1 MKEFLKKKTGLA
13 ANVDRIESRYGN
25 VMVRGWALDR
35 KTDEQTVLKVQ
46 DADGKEIPAYVER
59 LVRSDVNE
67 TFQKPEDY
75 ASGFHI
81 LLDRAVL
88 DTAAVWI
95 VVRAEKNMDSGIAGM
110 DVDGNLKRN
119 PGETVLQEVS
129 ERDIREGVPENRR
142 KNAQEE
148 LRLRIQ
154 VRASNW
160 LERRIRLH
168 KEKKEDLEPDYDL
181 WIRNQMVHEK
191 EARAQRKAAEH
202 FAKKPLFSVVI
213 PLYNTPK
220 PFLKEIVDSVLQ
232 QTYANVEL
240 CLADGSSD
248 PSVREFLK
256 KHYAQDKR
264 LRYRKLK
271 ENRGIS
277 ENTNEALR
285 MAKGDFIVFADH
297 DDVLE
302 RSAFYEMA
310 AAVNQEPEIDVIY
323 TDEDKVNRSGTAY
336 FGPHF
341 KPDYNRELLCCNNYI
356 CHLFAV
362 RRDLLK
368 KVGLLNREYDGA
380 QDYDFVL
387 RCCEKAK
394 RIHHIPKVLYHWR
407 THPMSTAGNPA
418 SKAYAFEAGRR
429 ALEAHYERVG
439 IRAQVENTE
448 MLGRY
453 RTRFA
458 IQGQPLVSILIPNK
472 DHIKDLTACL
482 SSIVEKTT
490 YPLYE
495 IVIIENNSEE
505 QSTEEFYQALEEGKV
520 SEYAELVKAGRLRVV
535 RYPGSFNYS
544 AIHNFAVPYTKGEYL
559 LLLNNDTE
567 VCSGGWIEEMIGLC
581 QQKDIGAVGAKLYY
595 PDGTIQHAG
604 VVIGL
609 CGVASHLFIGAA
621 GDADGYAGRLK
632 SVQDVSAV
640 TAACMMTK
648 RAVYEA
654 VGGLT
659 EELAVAYNDIDYC
672 MKVRKIGYL
681 VAFTPYA
688 ELTHFES
695 KSRGLEDS
703 KEKQER
709 LGREAGIFCRC
720 WKKELEQ
727 GDPYYSPSLS
737 LTKTDCS
744 LRKTW
749 ELAEKT
755 RGQETHES
763 KI

>member
-1 MKEFLKKKTGLA
+1 
-13 ANVDRIESRYGN
+13 
-25 VMVRGWALDR
+25 MVRGWALDR
-35 KTDEQTVLKVQ
+35 KSDAATILKVQ
-46 DADGKEIPAYVER
+46 DAGGKEIPVYVER

-67 TFQKPEDY
+67 LFGKPEDY
-75 ASGFHI
+75 AGGFHI
-81 LLDRAVL
+81 LIDRAVL
-88 DTAAVWI
+88 DAATVWI
-95 VVRAEKNMDSGIAGM
+95 VVRAEKN
-110 DVDGNLKRN
+110 VDGNLKRN
-119 PGETVLQEVS
+119 PGESISQEVS
-129 ERDIREGVPENRR
+129 EKDIKGEIAGNGR
-142 KNAQEE
+142 KNSREE
-148 LRLRIQ
+148 LKIRVQI
-154 VRASNW
+154 RASSW

-168 KEKKEDLEPDYDL
+168 KEKKEGLEPDYDL
-181 WIRNQMVHEK
+181 WIRSRMVHGK
-191 EARAQRKAAEH
+191 EAHAQQKAAEN
-202 FAKKPLFSVVI
+202 FADRPLFSVVI

-232 QTYANVEL
+232 QTYPDVEL

-256 KHYAQDKR
+256 KHYAADKR

-302 RSAFYEMA
+302 RSAFFEMA
-310 AAVNQEPEIDVIY
+310 KAVNQDPKIDVIY

-356 CHLFAV
+356 CHLFAL

-387 RCCEKAK
+387 RCCEQAE
-394 RIHHIPKVLYHWR
+394 RIHHIPRVLYHWR

-429 ALEAHYERVG
+429 ALEAHYKRVG
-439 IRAQVENTE
+439 IQAQVENTE

-458 IQGQPLVSILIPNK
+458 LLEQPLVSILIPNK
-472 DHIKDLTACL
+472 DHIADLMTCL
-482 SSIVEKTT
+482 TSIVEKTT
-490 YPLYE
+490 YASYE
-495 IVIIENNSEE
+495 IVIIENNSEQQE
-505 QSTEEFYQALEEGKV
+505 TEAFYRDLESGKIP
-520 SEYAELVKAGRLRVV
+520 EYADLVRSERLRIV

-544 AIHNFAVPYTKGEYL
+544 AIHNFALPYTKGEYL

-567 VCSGGWIEEMIGLC
+567 VRSGGWIEELLGLC
-581 QQKDIGAVGAKLYY
+581 QQKDIGVVGAKLYY

-609 CGVASHLFIGAA
+609 CGVASHLFIGAS

-648 RAVYEA
+648 RTVYEA

-672 MKVRKIGYL
+672 MKVRRAGYL

-688 ELTHFES
+688 ELTHYES

-703 KEKQER
+703 KEKKDR
-709 LGREAGIFCRC
+709 LSREAGIFCRR
-720 WKKELEQ
+720 WEKELEQ
-727 GDPYYSPSLS
+727 GDPYYSPDLS

-744 LRKTW
+744 LRKPG
-749 ELAEKT
+749 EHVVYPDS
-755 RGQETHES
+755 Q
-763 KI
+763 

>member
-1 MKEFLKKKTGLA
+1 MKDFLKRNTGLA
-13 ANVDRIESRYGN
+13 ASIDRIESRYGN

-35 KTDEQTVLKVQ
+35 KTDAQTVLTVE

-67 TFQKPEDY
+67 MFRKPEDC

-81 LLDRAVL
+81 LIDRAVL
-88 DTAAVWI
+88 DAATVWI
-95 VVRAEKNMDSGIAGM
+95 VVRAGK
-110 DVDGNLKRN
+110 K
-119 PGETVLQEVS
+119 
-129 ERDIREGVPENRR
+129 
-142 KNAQEE
+142 AQEKLK
-148 LRLRIQ
+148 LRVE
-154 VRASNW
+154 VRAANW
-160 LERRIRLH
+160 LERKIRLNR
-168 KEKKEDLEPDYDL
+168 EKKEDLEPDYDL
-181 WIRNQMVHEK
+181 WIRSFMVHGK
-191 EARAQRKAAEH
+191 KAREQQRAAGE

-232 QTYANVEL
+232 QTYPKVEL

-256 KHYAQDKR
+256 KHYAAEKR
-264 LRYRKLK
+264 LCYRKLK

-310 AAVNQEPEIDVIY
+310 AAVNQDPEIDVIY

-362 RRDLLK
+362 RRDLMK
-368 KVGLLNREYDGA
+368 KVGLLNRKYDGA

-387 RCCEKAK
+387 RCCERAN

-439 IRAQVENTE
+439 IQAKVENTE
-448 MLGRY
+448 MPGRY
-453 RTRFA
+453 RTHFA
-458 IQGQPLVSILIPNK
+458 IEGQPVVSILIPNK
-472 DHIKDLTACL
+472 DHIADLTACL

-490 YPLYE
+490 YPSYE

-505 QSTEEFYQALEEGKV
+505 QGTEEFYRALEEGRI
-520 SEYAELVKAGRLRVV
+520 SEYADLVKTGRLRIV

-544 AIHNFAVPYTKGEYL
+544 AIHNFALPYTKGEYL
-559 LLLNNDTE
+559 LLLNNDTK
-567 VCSGGWIEEMIGLC
+567 VRSGEWMEELLGLC

-648 RAVYEA
+648 RSVYEA
-654 VGGLT
+654 VGGMT

-672 MKVRKIGYL
+672 MKVRKAGYL

-703 KEKQER
+703 QEKKER
-709 LGREAGIFCRC
+709 LGREAGIFCGR

-744 LRKTW
+744 LRKSG
-749 ELAEKT
+749 EHVVYPDG
-755 RGQETHES
+755 R
-763 KI
+763 

>member
-1 MKEFLKKKTGLA
+1 MKNFLKRNTGLA

-35 KTDEQTVLKVQ
+35 KSDAATILKVQ
-46 DADGKEIPAYVER
+46 DAGGKEIPVYVER

-67 TFQKPEDY
+67 LFGKPEDY
-75 ASGFHI
+75 AGGFHI
-81 LLDRAVL
+81 LIDRAVL
-88 DTAAVWI
+88 DAATVWI
-95 VVRAEKNMDSGIAGM
+95 VVRAEKN
-110 DVDGNLKRN
+110 VDGNLKRN
-119 PGETVLQEVS
+119 PGESISQEVS
-129 ERDIREGVPENRR
+129 EKDIKGEIAGNGR
-142 KNAQEE
+142 KNSREE
-148 LRLRIQ
+148 LKIRVQI
-154 VRASNW
+154 RASSW

-168 KEKKEDLEPDYDL
+168 KEKKEGLEPDYDL
-181 WIRNQMVHEK
+181 WIRSRMVHGK
-191 EARAQRKAAEH
+191 EAHAQQKAAEN
-202 FAKKPLFSVVI
+202 FADRPLFSVVI

-232 QTYANVEL
+232 QTYPDVEL

-256 KHYAQDKR
+256 KHYAADKR

-302 RSAFYEMA
+302 RSAFFEMA
-310 AAVNQEPEIDVIY
+310 KAVNQDPKIDVIY

-356 CHLFAV
+356 CHLFAL

-387 RCCEKAK
+387 RCCEQAE
-394 RIHHIPKVLYHWR
+394 RIHHIPRVLYHWR

-429 ALEAHYERVG
+429 ALEAHYKRVG
-439 IRAQVENTE
+439 IQAQVENTE

-458 IQGQPLVSILIPNK
+458 LLEQPLVSILIPNK
-472 DHIKDLTACL
+472 DHIADLMTCL
-482 SSIVEKTT
+482 TSIVEKTT
-490 YPLYE
+490 YASYE
-495 IVIIENNSEE
+495 IVIIENNSEQQE
-505 QSTEEFYQALEEGKV
+505 TEAFYRDLESGKIP
-520 SEYAELVKAGRLRVV
+520 EYADLVRSERLRIV

-544 AIHNFAVPYTKGEYL
+544 AIHNFALPYIKGEYL

-567 VCSGGWIEEMIGLC
+567 VRSGGWIEELLGLC
-581 QQKDIGAVGAKLYY
+581 QQKDIGVVGAKLYY

-609 CGVASHLFIGAA
+609 CGVASHLFIGAS

-648 RAVYEA
+648 RTVYEA

-672 MKVRKIGYL
+672 MKVRRAGYL

-688 ELTHFES
+688 ELTHYES

-703 KEKQER
+703 KEKKDR
-709 LGREAGIFCRC
+709 LSREAGIFCRR
-720 WKKELEQ
+720 WEKELEQ
-727 GDPYYSPSLS
+727 GDPYYSPDLS

-744 LRKTW
+744 LRKPG
-749 ELAEKT
+749 EHVVYPDS
-755 RGQETHES
+755 Q
-763 KI
+763 

>member
-1 MKEFLKKKTGLA
+1 MKNFLKRSTGLA

-25 VMVRGWALDR
+25 VMVRGWVLDR
-35 KTDEQTVLKVQ
+35 KSDAATVLKVQ
-46 DADGKEIPAYVER
+46 DAGGKEIPVYVER

-67 TFQKPEDY
+67 LFGKPEDY
-75 ASGFHI
+75 AGGFHI
-81 LLDRAVL
+81 LIDRAVL
-88 DTAAVWI
+88 DAATVWI
-95 VVRAEKNMDSGIAGM
+95 VVRAEKN
-110 DVDGNLKRN
+110 VDGNLKRN
-119 PGETVLQEVS
+119 PGESISQEVS
-129 ERDIREGVPENRR
+129 EKDIKEEIAGNGR
-142 KNAQEE
+142 KNSREE
-148 LRLRIQ
+148 LKIRVQ
-154 VRASNW
+154 VRASSW

-181 WIRNQMVHEK
+181 WIRNRMVHGK
-191 EARAQRKAAEH
+191 EARAQQKAAKN
-202 FAKKPLFSVVI
+202 FADRPLFSVVI

-232 QTYANVEL
+232 QTYPDVEL

-256 KHYAQDKR
+256 KHYAADKR

-302 RSAFYEMA
+302 RSAFFEMA
-310 AAVNQEPEIDVIY
+310 KAVNQDPKIDVIY

-356 CHLFAV
+356 CHLFAL

-387 RCCEKAK
+387 RCCEQAE
-394 RIHHIPKVLYHWR
+394 RIHHIPRVLYHWR

-429 ALEAHYERVG
+429 ALEAHYKRVG
-439 IRAQVENTE
+439 IQAQVENTE

-458 IQGQPLVSILIPNK
+458 LLEQPLVSILIPNK
-472 DHIKDLTACL
+472 DHIADLMTCL
-482 SSIVEKTT
+482 TSIVEKTT
-490 YPLYE
+490 YASYE
-495 IVIIENNSEE
+495 IVIIENNSEQQE
-505 QSTEEFYQALEEGKV
+505 TEAFYRDLESGKIP
-520 SEYAELVKAGRLRVV
+520 EYADLVRSERLRIV

-544 AIHNFAVPYTKGEYL
+544 AIHNFALPYTKGEYL

-567 VCSGGWIEEMIGLC
+567 VRSGGWIEELLGLC

-609 CGVASHLFIGAA
+609 CGVASHLFIGAS

-648 RAVYEA
+648 RTVYEA

-672 MKVRKIGYL
+672 MKVRRAGYL

-688 ELTHFES
+688 ELTHYES

-703 KEKQER
+703 KEKKDR
-709 LGREAGIFCRC
+709 LSREAGIFCRR
-720 WKKELEQ
+720 WEKELEQ
-727 GDPYYSPSLS
+727 GDPYYSPNLS

-744 LRKTW
+744 LRKPG
-749 ELAEKT
+749 EHVVYPDS
-755 RGQETHES
+755 Q
-763 KI
+763 

>member
-1 MKEFLKKKTGLA
+1 MKNFLKRNTGLA

-35 KTDEQTVLKVQ
+35 KSDAATILKVQ
-46 DADGKEIPAYVER
+46 DAGGKEIPVYVER

-67 TFQKPEDY
+67 LFGKPEDY
-75 ASGFHI
+75 AGGFHI
-81 LLDRAVL
+81 LIDRAVL
-88 DTAAVWI
+88 DAATVWI
-95 VVRAEKNMDSGIAGM
+95 VVRAEKN
-110 DVDGNLKRN
+110 VDGNLKRN
-119 PGETVLQEVS
+119 PGESISQEVS
-129 ERDIREGVPENRR
+129 EKDIKGEIAGNGR
-142 KNAQEE
+142 KNSREE
-148 LRLRIQ
+148 LKIRVQI
-154 VRASNW
+154 RASSW

-168 KEKKEDLEPDYDL
+168 KEKKEGLEPDYDL
-181 WIRNQMVHEK
+181 WIRSRMVHGK
-191 EARAQRKAAEH
+191 EAHAQQKAAEN
-202 FAKKPLFSVVI
+202 FADRPLFSVVI

-232 QTYANVEL
+232 QTYPDVEL

-256 KHYAQDKR
+256 KHYAADKR

-302 RSAFYEMA
+302 RSAFFEMA
-310 AAVNQEPEIDVIY
+310 KAVNQDPKIDVIY

-356 CHLFAV
+356 CHLFAL

-387 RCCEKAK
+387 RCCEQAE
-394 RIHHIPKVLYHWR
+394 RIHHIPRVLYHWR

-429 ALEAHYERVG
+429 ALEAHYKRVG
-439 IRAQVENTE
+439 IQAQVENTE

-458 IQGQPLVSILIPNK
+458 LLEQPLVSILIPNK
-472 DHIKDLTACL
+472 DHIADLMTCL
-482 SSIVEKTT
+482 TSIVEKTT
-490 YPLYE
+490 YASYE
-495 IVIIENNSEE
+495 IVIIENNSEQQE
-505 QSTEEFYQALEEGKV
+505 TEAFYRDLESGKIP
-520 SEYAELVKAGRLRVV
+520 EYADLVRSERLRIV

-544 AIHNFAVPYTKGEYL
+544 AIHNFALPYTKGEYL

-567 VCSGGWIEEMIGLC
+567 VRSGGWIEELLGLC
-581 QQKDIGAVGAKLYY
+581 QQKDIGVVGAKLYY

-609 CGVASHLFIGAA
+609 CGVASHLFIGAS

-648 RAVYEA
+648 RTVYEA

-672 MKVRKIGYL
+672 MKVRRAGYL

-688 ELTHFES
+688 ELTHYES

-703 KEKQER
+703 KEKKDR
-709 LGREAGIFCRC
+709 LSREAGIFCRR
-720 WKKELEQ
+720 WEKELEQ
-727 GDPYYSPSLS
+727 GDPYYSPDLS

-744 LRKTW
+744 LRKPG
-749 ELAEKT
+749 EHVVYPDS
-755 RGQETHES
+755 Q
-763 KI
+763 

>member
-1 MKEFLKKKTGLA
+1 MKNFLKRNTGLA

-35 KTDEQTVLKVQ
+35 KSDAATILKVQ
-46 DADGKEIPAYVER
+46 DAGGKEIPVYVER

-67 TFQKPEDY
+67 LFGKPEDY
-75 ASGFHI
+75 AGGFHI
-81 LLDRAVL
+81 LIDRAVL
-88 DTAAVWI
+88 DAATVWI
-95 VVRAEKNMDSGIAGM
+95 VVRAEKN
-110 DVDGNLKRN
+110 VDGNLKRN
-119 PGETVLQEVS
+119 PGESISQEVS
-129 ERDIREGVPENRR
+129 EKDIKGEIAGNGR
-142 KNAQEE
+142 KNSREE
-148 LRLRIQ
+148 LKIRVQI
-154 VRASNW
+154 RASSW

-168 KEKKEDLEPDYDL
+168 KEKKEGLEPDYDL
-181 WIRNQMVHEK
+181 WIRSRMVHGK
-191 EARAQRKAAEH
+191 EAHAQQKAAEN
-202 FAKKPLFSVVI
+202 FADRPLFSVVI

-232 QTYANVEL
+232 QTYPDVEL

-256 KHYAQDKR
+256 KHYAADKR

-302 RSAFYEMA
+302 RSAFFEMA
-310 AAVNQEPEIDVIY
+310 KAVNQDPKIDVIY

-356 CHLFAV
+356 CHLFAL

-387 RCCEKAK
+387 RCCEQAE
-394 RIHHIPKVLYHWR
+394 RIHHIPRVLYHWR

-429 ALEAHYERVG
+429 ALEAHYKRVG
-439 IRAQVENTE
+439 IQAQVENTE

-458 IQGQPLVSILIPNK
+458 LLEQPLVSILIPNK
-472 DHIKDLTACL
+472 DHIADLMTCL
-482 SSIVEKTT
+482 TSIVEKTT
-490 YPLYE
+490 YASYE
-495 IVIIENNSEE
+495 IVIIENNSEQQE
-505 QSTEEFYQALEEGKV
+505 TEAFYRDLESGKIP
-520 SEYAELVKAGRLRVV
+520 EYADLVRSERLRIV

-544 AIHNFAVPYTKGEYL
+544 AIHNFALPYTKGEYL

-567 VCSGGWIEEMIGLC
+567 VRSGGWIEELLGLC

-609 CGVASHLFIGAA
+609 CGVASHLFIGAS

-648 RAVYEA
+648 RTVYEA

-672 MKVRKIGYL
+672 MKVRRAGYL

-688 ELTHFES
+688 ELTHYES

-703 KEKQER
+703 KEKKDR
-709 LGREAGIFCRC
+709 LNREAGIFCRR
-720 WKKELEQ
+720 WEKELEQ
-727 GDPYYSPSLS
+727 GDPYYSPDLS

-744 LRKTW
+744 LRKPG
-749 ELAEKT
+749 EHVVYPDS
-755 RGQETHES
+755 Q
-763 KI
+763 

>member
-1 MKEFLKKKTGLA
+1 MKDFLKRSTGLA

-25 VMVRGWALDR
+25 VIVRGLALDR
-35 KTDEQTVLKVQ
+35 KSDAATVLKVQ
-46 DADGKEIPAYVER
+46 DAGGKEIPVYVER

-67 TFQKPEDY
+67 LFGKPEDY
-75 ASGFHI
+75 AGGFHI
-81 LLDRAVL
+81 LIDRAVL
-88 DTAAVWI
+88 DAATVWI
-95 VVRAEKNMDSGIAGM
+95 VVRAEKN
-110 DVDGNLKRN
+110 VDGNLKRN
-119 PGETVLQEVS
+119 PGESISQEVS
-129 ERDIREGVPENRR
+129 EKDIKEEIAGNGR
-142 KNAQEE
+142 KNSREE
-148 LRLRIQ
+148 LKIRVQI
-154 VRASNW
+154 RASSW

-168 KEKKEDLEPDYDL
+168 KEKKEGLEPDYDL
-181 WIRNQMVHEK
+181 WIRNRMVHGK
-191 EARAQRKAAEH
+191 EARAQQKAAEN
-202 FAKKPLFSVVI
+202 FADRPLFSVVI

-232 QTYANVEL
+232 QTYPDVEL

-256 KHYAQDKR
+256 KHYAADKR

-302 RSAFYEMA
+302 RSAFFEMA
-310 AAVNQEPEIDVIY
+310 KAVNQDPKIDVIY

-356 CHLFAV
+356 CHLFAL

-387 RCCEKAK
+387 RCCEQAE
-394 RIHHIPKVLYHWR
+394 RIHHIPRVLYHWR

-429 ALEAHYERVG
+429 ALEAHYKRVG
-439 IRAQVENTE
+439 IQAQVENTE

-458 IQGQPLVSILIPNK
+458 LLEQPLVSILIPNK
-472 DHIKDLTACL
+472 DHIADLMTCL
-482 SSIVEKTT
+482 TSIVEKTT
-490 YPLYE
+490 YASYE
-495 IVIIENNSEE
+495 IVIIENNSEQQE
-505 QSTEEFYQALEEGKV
+505 TEAFYRDLESGKIP
-520 SEYAELVKAGRLRVV
+520 EYADLVRSERLRIV

-544 AIHNFAVPYTKGEYL
+544 AIHNFALPYTKGEYL

-567 VCSGGWIEEMIGLC
+567 VRSGGWIEELLGLC

-609 CGVASHLFIGAA
+609 CGVASHLFIGAS

-648 RAVYEA
+648 RTVYEA

-672 MKVRKIGYL
+672 MKVRRAGYL

-688 ELTHFES
+688 ELTHYES

-703 KEKQER
+703 KEKKDR
-709 LGREAGIFCRC
+709 LSREAGIFCRR
-720 WKKELEQ
+720 WEKELEQ
-727 GDPYYSPSLS
+727 GDPYYSPDLS

-744 LRKTW
+744 LRKQG
-749 ELAEKT
+749 EHVVYPDS
-755 RGQETHES
+755 Q
-763 KI
+763 

>member
-1 MKEFLKKKTGLA
+1 MMDFLKRNTGLV

-35 KTDEQTVLKVQ
+35 KSDAGTVLKVQ
-46 DADGKEIPAYVER
+46 DAAGKEIPVYVER

-67 TFQKPEDY
+67 LFGKPEDY

-81 LLDRAVL
+81 LIDRAVL
-88 DTAAVWI
+88 DTATVRI
-95 VVRAEKNMDSGIAGM
+95 VVRA
-110 DVDGNLKRN
+110 
-119 PGETVLQEVS
+119 GENV
-129 ERDIREGVPENRR
+129 
-142 KNAQEE
+142 QEE
-148 LRLRIQ
+148 LKIRVQ

-160 LERRIRLH
+160 LERKMRLH
-168 KEKKEDLEPDYDL
+168 KEKKEGLEPDYDL
-181 WIRNQMVHEK
+181 WIRNRMVHGK
-191 EARAQRKAAEH
+191 EARAQQKAAEN
-202 FAKKPLFSVVI
+202 FADRPLFSVVI

-232 QTYANVEL
+232 QTYPNVEL

-256 KHYAQDKR
+256 KHYAADKR

-302 RSAFYEMA
+302 RSAFFEMA
-310 AAVNQEPEIDVIY
+310 KAVNQDPKIDVIY

-356 CHLFAV
+356 CHLFAL

-387 RCCEKAK
+387 RCCEQAE

-418 SKAYAFEAGRR
+418 SKSYAFEAGRR
-429 ALEAHYERVG
+429 ALEAHYKRVG

-453 RTRFA
+453 RTRFS
-458 IQGQPLVSILIPNK
+458 IEGQPFVSILIPNK
-472 DHIKDLTACL
+472 DHIADLTTCL
-482 SSIVEKTT
+482 TSIVERTT
-490 YPLYE
+490 YASYE
-495 IVIIENNSEE
+495 IVIIENNSEQQE
-505 QSTEEFYQALEEGKV
+505 TEAFYQDLESGKIQ
-520 SEYAELVKAGRLRVV
+520 EYADLVRSERLRIVH
-535 RYPGSFNYS
+535 YPGNFNYS
-544 AIHNFAVPYTKGEYL
+544 AIHNFALPYTKGEYL

-567 VCSGGWIEEMIGLC
+567 VRSGNWIEELLGLC

-632 SVQDVSAV
+632 SVQDISAV

-672 MKVRKIGYL
+672 MKVRRAGYL

-688 ELTHFES
+688 ELTHYES

-703 KEKQER
+703 KEKKDR
-709 LGREAGIFCRC
+709 LSREAEIFRGR
-720 WKKELEQ
+720 WKEELEQ

-744 LRKTW
+744 LRKPG
-749 ELAEKT
+749 E
-755 RGQETHES
+755 HERTGNT
-763 KI
+763 

>member
-1 MKEFLKKKTGLA
+1 MKNFLKRNTGLA

-35 KTDEQTVLKVQ
+35 KSDAATILKVQ
-46 DADGKEIPAYVER
+46 DAGGKEIPVYVER

-67 TFQKPEDY
+67 LFGKPEDY
-75 ASGFHI
+75 AGGFHI
-81 LLDRAVL
+81 LIDRAVL
-88 DTAAVWI
+88 DAATVWI
-95 VVRAEKNMDSGIAGM
+95 VVRAEKN
-110 DVDGNLKRN
+110 VDGNLKRN
-119 PGETVLQEVS
+119 PGESISQEVS
-129 ERDIREGVPENRR
+129 EKDIKGEIAGNGR
-142 KNAQEE
+142 KNSREE
-148 LRLRIQ
+148 LKIRVQI
-154 VRASNW
+154 RASSW

-168 KEKKEDLEPDYDL
+168 KEKKEGLEPDYDL
-181 WIRNQMVHEK
+181 WIRSRMVHGK
-191 EARAQRKAAEH
+191 EAHAQQKAAEN
-202 FAKKPLFSVVI
+202 FADRPLFSVVI

-232 QTYANVEL
+232 QTYPDVEL

-256 KHYAQDKR
+256 KHYAADKR

-302 RSAFYEMA
+302 RSAFFEMA
-310 AAVNQEPEIDVIY
+310 KAVNQDPKIDVIY

-356 CHLFAV
+356 CHLFAL

-387 RCCEKAK
+387 RCCEQAE
-394 RIHHIPKVLYHWR
+394 RIHHIPRVLYHWR

-429 ALEAHYERVG
+429 ALEAHYKRVG
-439 IRAQVENTE
+439 IQAQVENTE

-458 IQGQPLVSILIPNK
+458 LLEQPLVSILIPNK
-472 DHIKDLTACL
+472 DHIADLMTCL
-482 SSIVEKTT
+482 TSIVEKTT
-490 YPLYE
+490 YASYE
-495 IVIIENNSEE
+495 IVIIENNSEQQE
-505 QSTEEFYQALEEGKV
+505 TEAFYRDLESGKIP
-520 SEYAELVKAGRLRVV
+520 EYADLVRSGRLRIV

-544 AIHNFAVPYTKGEYL
+544 AIHNFALPYTKGEYL

-567 VCSGGWIEEMIGLC
+567 VRSGGWIEELLGLC
-581 QQKDIGAVGAKLYY
+581 QQKDIGVVGAKLYY

-609 CGVASHLFIGAA
+609 CGVASHLFIGAS

-648 RAVYEA
+648 RTVYEA

-672 MKVRKIGYL
+672 MKVRRAGYL

-688 ELTHFES
+688 ELTHYES

-703 KEKQER
+703 KEKKDR
-709 LGREAGIFCRC
+709 LSREAGIFCRR
-720 WKKELEQ
+720 WEKELEQ
-727 GDPYYSPSLS
+727 GDPYYSPDLS

-744 LRKTW
+744 LRKPG
-749 ELAEKT
+749 EHVVYPDS
-755 RGQETHES
+755 Q
-763 KI
+763 

>member
-1 MKEFLKKKTGLA
+1 MKNFLKRNTGLA

-35 KTDEQTVLKVQ
+35 KSDAATILKVQ
-46 DADGKEIPAYVER
+46 DAGGKEIPVYVER

-67 TFQKPEDY
+67 LFGKPEDY
-75 ASGFHI
+75 AGGFHI
-81 LLDRAVL
+81 LIDRAVL
-88 DTAAVWI
+88 DAATVWI
-95 VVRAEKNMDSGIAGM
+95 VVRAEKN
-110 DVDGNLKRN
+110 VDGNLKRN
-119 PGETVLQEVS
+119 PGESISQEVS
-129 ERDIREGVPENRR
+129 EKDIKGEIAGNGR
-142 KNAQEE
+142 KNSREE
-148 LRLRIQ
+148 LKIRVQI
-154 VRASNW
+154 RASSW

-168 KEKKEDLEPDYDL
+168 KEKKEGLEPDYDL
-181 WIRNQMVHEK
+181 WIRSRMVHGK
-191 EARAQRKAAEH
+191 EAHAQQKAAEN
-202 FAKKPLFSVVI
+202 FADRPLFSVVI

-232 QTYANVEL
+232 QTYPDVEL

-256 KHYAQDKR
+256 KHYAADKR

-302 RSAFYEMA
+302 RSAFFEMA
-310 AAVNQEPEIDVIY
+310 KAVNQDPKIDVIY

-356 CHLFAV
+356 CHLFAL

-387 RCCEKAK
+387 RCCEQAE
-394 RIHHIPKVLYHWR
+394 RIHHIPRVLYHWR

-429 ALEAHYERVG
+429 ALEAHYKRVG
-439 IRAQVENTE
+439 IQAQVENTE

-458 IQGQPLVSILIPNK
+458 LLEQPLVSILIPNK
-472 DHIKDLTACL
+472 DHIADLMTCL
-482 SSIVEKTT
+482 TSIVEKTT
-490 YPLYE
+490 YASYE
-495 IVIIENNSEE
+495 IVIIENNSEQQE
-505 QSTEEFYQALEEGKV
+505 TEAFYRDLESGKIP
-520 SEYAELVKAGRLRVV
+520 EYADLVRSERLRIV

-544 AIHNFAVPYTKGEYL
+544 AIHNFALPYTKGEYL

-567 VCSGGWIEEMIGLC
+567 VRSGGWIEELLGLC

-609 CGVASHLFIGAA
+609 CGVASHLFIGAS

-648 RAVYEA
+648 RTVYEA

-672 MKVRKIGYL
+672 MKVRRAGYL

-688 ELTHFES
+688 ELTHYES

-703 KEKQER
+703 KEKKDR
-709 LGREAGIFCRC
+709 LSREAGIFCRR
-720 WKKELEQ
+720 WEKELEQ
-727 GDPYYSPSLS
+727 GDPYYSPDLS

-744 LRKTW
+744 LRKPG
-749 ELAEKT
+749 EHVVYPDS
-755 RGQETHES
+755 Q
-763 KI
+763 

>member
-1 MKEFLKKKTGLA
+1 MKDFLKRNTGLA

-35 KTDEQTVLKVQ
+35 KSDAETVLKVQ
-46 DADGKEIPAYVER
+46 DAGGKEIPVYVER

-67 TFQKPEDY
+67 LFGKPEDY

-81 LLDRAVL
+81 LIDRAVL
-88 DTAAVWI
+88 DAATVWI
-95 VVRAEKNMDSGIAGM
+95 VVRAEKN
-110 DVDGNLKRN
+110 VDGNLKRN
-119 PGETVLQEVS
+119 PGESISQEVS
-129 ERDIREGVPENRR
+129 EKDIKGEIAGNGR
-142 KNAQEE
+142 KNSREE
-148 LRLRIQ
+148 LKIRVQI
-154 VRASNW
+154 RASSW

-168 KEKKEDLEPDYDL
+168 KEKKEGLEPDYDL
-181 WIRNQMVHEK
+181 WIRSRMVHGK
-191 EARAQRKAAEH
+191 EAHAQQKAAEN
-202 FAKKPLFSVVI
+202 FADRPLFSVVI

-232 QTYANVEL
+232 QTYPDVEL

-248 PSVREFLK
+248 LSVREFLK
-256 KHYAQDKR
+256 KHYAADKR

-302 RSAFYEMA
+302 RSAFFEMA
-310 AAVNQEPEIDVIY
+310 KAVNQDPKIDVIY

-356 CHLFAV
+356 CHLFAL

-387 RCCEKAK
+387 RCCEQAE
-394 RIHHIPKVLYHWR
+394 RIHHIPRVLYHWR

-429 ALEAHYERVG
+429 ALEAHYKRVG
-439 IRAQVENTE
+439 IQAQVENTE

-458 IQGQPLVSILIPNK
+458 LLEQPLVSILIPNK
-472 DHIKDLTACL
+472 DHIADLMTCL
-482 SSIVEKTT
+482 TSIVEKTT
-490 YPLYE
+490 YASYE
-495 IVIIENNSEE
+495 IVIIENNSEQQE
-505 QSTEEFYQALEEGKV
+505 TEVFYRDLESGKIP
-520 SEYAELVKAGRLRVV
+520 EYADLVRSERLRIV

-544 AIHNFAVPYTKGEYL
+544 AIHNFALPYTKGEYL

-567 VCSGGWIEEMIGLC
+567 VRSGGWIEELLGLC

-609 CGVASHLFIGAA
+609 CGVASHLFIGAS

-648 RAVYEA
+648 RTVYEA

-672 MKVRKIGYL
+672 MKVRRAGYL

-688 ELTHFES
+688 ELTHYES

-703 KEKQER
+703 KEKKDR
-709 LGREAGIFCRC
+709 LSREAGIFCRR
-720 WKKELEQ
+720 WEKELEQ
-727 GDPYYSPSLS
+727 GDPYYSPDLS

-744 LRKTW
+744 LRKPG
-749 ELAEKT
+749 EHVVYPDS
-755 RGQETHES
+755 Q
-763 KI
+763 

>member
-1 MKEFLKKKTGLA
+1 MKNFLKRNTGLA

-35 KTDEQTVLKVQ
+35 KSDAATVLKVQ
-46 DADGKEIPAYVER
+46 DAGGKEIPVYVER

-67 TFQKPEDY
+67 LFGKPEDY
-75 ASGFHI
+75 AGGFHI
-81 LLDRAVL
+81 LIDRAVL
-88 DTAAVWI
+88 DAATVWI
-95 VVRAEKNMDSGIAGM
+95 VVRTEKN
-110 DVDGNLKRN
+110 VDGNLKRN
-119 PGETVLQEVS
+119 PGESISQEVS
-129 ERDIREGVPENRR
+129 EKDIKEELPGKGR
-142 KNAQEE
+142 KNSREE
-148 LRLRIQ
+148 LKIRVQI
-154 VRASNW
+154 RASSW

-168 KEKKEDLEPDYDL
+168 KENKEGLEPDYDL
-181 WIRNQMVHEK
+181 WIRNRMVHGK
-191 EARAQRKAAEH
+191 EARAQQKAAEN
-202 FAKKPLFSVVI
+202 FADRPLFSVVI

-232 QTYANVEL
+232 QTYPDVEL

-256 KHYAQDKR
+256 KHYAADKR

-302 RSAFYEMA
+302 RSAFFEMA
-310 AAVNQEPEIDVIY
+310 KAVNQDPKIDVIY

-356 CHLFAV
+356 CHLFAL

-387 RCCEKAK
+387 RCCEQAE
-394 RIHHIPKVLYHWR
+394 RIHHIPRVLYHWR

-429 ALEAHYERVG
+429 ALEAHYKRVG
-439 IRAQVENTE
+439 IQAQVENTE

-458 IQGQPLVSILIPNK
+458 LLEQPLVSILIPNK
-472 DHIKDLTACL
+472 DHIADLMTCL
-482 SSIVEKTT
+482 TSIVEKTT
-490 YPLYE
+490 YASYE
-495 IVIIENNSEE
+495 IVIIENNSEQQE
-505 QSTEEFYQALEEGKV
+505 TEAFYRDLESGKIP
-520 SEYAELVKAGRLRVV
+520 EYADLVRSERLRIV
-535 RYPGSFNYS
+535 RYPESFNYS
-544 AIHNFAVPYTKGEYL
+544 AIHNFALPYTKGEYL

-567 VCSGGWIEEMIGLC
+567 VRSGGWIEELLGLC

-609 CGVASHLFIGAA
+609 CGVASHLFIGAS

-648 RAVYEA
+648 RTVYEA

-672 MKVRKIGYL
+672 MKVRRAGYL

-688 ELTHFES
+688 ELTHYES

-703 KEKQER
+703 KEKKDR
-709 LGREAGIFCRC
+709 LSREAGIFCRR
-720 WKKELEQ
+720 WEKELEQ
-727 GDPYYSPSLS
+727 GDPYYSPNLS

-744 LRKTW
+744 LRKPG
-749 ELAEKT
+749 EHVVYPDS
-755 RGQETHES
+755 Q
-763 KI
+763 

>member
-1 MKEFLKKKTGLA
+1 MKNFLKRNTGLA

-35 KTDEQTVLKVQ
+35 KSDAATILKVQ
-46 DADGKEIPAYVER
+46 DAGGKEIPVYVER

-67 TFQKPEDY
+67 LFGKPEDY
-75 ASGFHI
+75 AGGFHI
-81 LLDRAVL
+81 LIDRAVL
-88 DTAAVWI
+88 DAATVWI
-95 VVRAEKNMDSGIAGM
+95 VVRAEKN
-110 DVDGNLKRN
+110 VDGNLKRN
-119 PGETVLQEVS
+119 PGESISQEVS
-129 ERDIREGVPENRR
+129 EKDIKGEIAGNGR
-142 KNAQEE
+142 KNSREE
-148 LRLRIQ
+148 LKIRVQI
-154 VRASNW
+154 RASSW

-168 KEKKEDLEPDYDL
+168 KEKKEGLEPDYDL
-181 WIRNQMVHEK
+181 WIRSRMVHGK
-191 EARAQRKAAEH
+191 EAHAQQKAAEN
-202 FAKKPLFSVVI
+202 FADRPLFSVVI

-232 QTYANVEL
+232 QTYPDVEL

-256 KHYAQDKR
+256 KHYAADKR

-302 RSAFYEMA
+302 RSAFFEMA
-310 AAVNQEPEIDVIY
+310 KAVNQDPKIDVIY

-356 CHLFAV
+356 CHLFAL

-387 RCCEKAK
+387 RCCEQAE
-394 RIHHIPKVLYHWR
+394 RIHLIPRVLYHWR

-429 ALEAHYERVG
+429 ALEAHYKRVG
-439 IRAQVENTE
+439 IQAQVENTE

-458 IQGQPLVSILIPNK
+458 LLEQPLVSILIPNK
-472 DHIKDLTACL
+472 DHIADLMTCL
-482 SSIVEKTT
+482 TSIVEKTT
-490 YPLYE
+490 YASYE
-495 IVIIENNSEE
+495 IVIIENNSEQQE
-505 QSTEEFYQALEEGKV
+505 TEAFYRDLESGKIP
-520 SEYAELVKAGRLRVV
+520 EYADLVRSERLRIV

-544 AIHNFAVPYTKGEYL
+544 AIHNFALPYTKGEYL

-567 VCSGGWIEEMIGLC
+567 VRSGGWIEELLGLC
-581 QQKDIGAVGAKLYY
+581 QQKDIGVVGAKLYY

-609 CGVASHLFIGAA
+609 CGVASHLFIGAS

-648 RAVYEA
+648 RTVYEA

-672 MKVRKIGYL
+672 MKVRRAGYL

-688 ELTHFES
+688 ELTHYES

-703 KEKQER
+703 KEKKDR
-709 LGREAGIFCRC
+709 LSREAGIFCRR
-720 WKKELEQ
+720 WEKELEQ
-727 GDPYYSPSLS
+727 GDPYYSPDLS

-744 LRKTW
+744 LRKQG
-749 ELAEKT
+749 EHVVYPDS
-755 RGQETHES
+755 Q
-763 KI
+763 

>member
-1 MKEFLKKKTGLA
+1 MKNFLKRNTGLA

-35 KTDEQTVLKVQ
+35 KSDAATILKVQ
-46 DADGKEIPAYVER
+46 DAGGKEIPVYVER

-67 TFQKPEDY
+67 LFGKPEDY
-75 ASGFHI
+75 AGGFHI
-81 LLDRAVL
+81 LIDRAVL
-88 DTAAVWI
+88 DAATVWI
-95 VVRAEKNMDSGIAGM
+95 VVRAEKN
-110 DVDGNLKRN
+110 VDGNLKRN
-119 PGETVLQEVS
+119 PGESISQEVS
-129 ERDIREGVPENRR
+129 EKDIKGEIAGNGR
-142 KNAQEE
+142 KNSREE
-148 LRLRIQ
+148 LKIRVQI
-154 VRASNW
+154 RASSW

-168 KEKKEDLEPDYDL
+168 KEKKEGLEPDYDL
-181 WIRNQMVHEK
+181 WIRSRMVHGK
-191 EARAQRKAAEH
+191 EAHAQQKAAEN
-202 FAKKPLFSVVI
+202 FADRPLFSVVI

-232 QTYANVEL
+232 QTYPDVEL

-256 KHYAQDKR
+256 KHYAADKR

-302 RSAFYEMA
+302 RSAFFEMA
-310 AAVNQEPEIDVIY
+310 KAVNQDPKIDVIY

-356 CHLFAV
+356 CHLFAL

-387 RCCEKAK
+387 RCCEQAE
-394 RIHHIPKVLYHWR
+394 RNHHIPRVLYHWR

-429 ALEAHYERVG
+429 ALEAHYKRVG
-439 IRAQVENTE
+439 IQAQVENTE

-458 IQGQPLVSILIPNK
+458 LLEQPLVSILIPNK
-472 DHIKDLTACL
+472 DHIADLMTCL
-482 SSIVEKTT
+482 TSIVEKTT
-490 YPLYE
+490 YASYE
-495 IVIIENNSEE
+495 IVIIENNSEQQE
-505 QSTEEFYQALEEGKV
+505 TEAFYRDLESGKIP
-520 SEYAELVKAGRLRVV
+520 EYADLVRSERLRIV

-544 AIHNFAVPYTKGEYL
+544 AIHNFALPYTKGEYL

-567 VCSGGWIEEMIGLC
+567 VRSGGWIEELLGLC
-581 QQKDIGAVGAKLYY
+581 QQKDIGVVGAKLYY

-609 CGVASHLFIGAA
+609 CGVASHLFIGAS

-648 RAVYEA
+648 RTVYEA

-672 MKVRKIGYL
+672 MKVRRAGYL

-688 ELTHFES
+688 ELTHYES

-703 KEKQER
+703 KEKKDR
-709 LGREAGIFCRC
+709 LSREAGIFCRR
-720 WKKELEQ
+720 WEKELEQ
-727 GDPYYSPSLS
+727 GDPYYSPDLS

-744 LRKTW
+744 LRKPG
-749 ELAEKT
+749 EHVVYPDS
-755 RGQETHES
+755 Q
-763 KI
+763 

>member
-1 MKEFLKKKTGLA
+1 MKNFLKRNTGLA

-35 KTDEQTVLKVQ
+35 KSDAATILKVQ
-46 DADGKEIPAYVER
+46 DAGGKEIPVYVER

-67 TFQKPEDY
+67 LFGKPEDY
-75 ASGFHI
+75 AGGFHI
-81 LLDRAVL
+81 LIDRAVL
-88 DTAAVWI
+88 DAATVWI
-95 VVRAEKNMDSGIAGM
+95 VVRAEKN
-110 DVDGNLKRN
+110 VDGNLKRN
-119 PGETVLQEVS
+119 PGESISQEVS
-129 ERDIREGVPENRR
+129 EKDIKGEIAGNGR
-142 KNAQEE
+142 KNSREE
-148 LRLRIQ
+148 LKIRVQI
-154 VRASNW
+154 RASSW

-168 KEKKEDLEPDYDL
+168 KEKKEGLEPDYDL
-181 WIRNQMVHEK
+181 WIRSRMVHGK
-191 EARAQRKAAEH
+191 EAHAQQKAAEN
-202 FAKKPLFSVVI
+202 FADRPLFSVVI

-232 QTYANVEL
+232 QTYPDVEL

-256 KHYAQDKR
+256 KHYAADKR

-302 RSAFYEMA
+302 RSAFFEMA
-310 AAVNQEPEIDVIY
+310 KAVNQDPKIDVIY

-356 CHLFAV
+356 CHLFAL

-387 RCCEKAK
+387 RCCEQAE
-394 RIHHIPKVLYHWR
+394 RIHHIPRVLYHWR

-418 SKAYAFEAGRR
+418 SKAYAFEAGHR
-429 ALEAHYERVG
+429 ALEAHYKRVG
-439 IRAQVENTE
+439 IQAQVENTE

-458 IQGQPLVSILIPNK
+458 LLEQPLVSILIPNK
-472 DHIKDLTACL
+472 DHIADLMTCL
-482 SSIVEKTT
+482 TSIVEKTT
-490 YPLYE
+490 YASYE
-495 IVIIENNSEE
+495 IVIIENNSEQQE
-505 QSTEEFYQALEEGKV
+505 TEAFYRDLESGKIP
-520 SEYAELVKAGRLRVV
+520 EYADLVRSERLRIV

-544 AIHNFAVPYTKGEYL
+544 AIHNFALPYTKGEYL

-567 VCSGGWIEEMIGLC
+567 VRSGGWIEELLGLC
-581 QQKDIGAVGAKLYY
+581 QQKDIGVVGAKLYY

-609 CGVASHLFIGAA
+609 CGVASHLFIGAS

-648 RAVYEA
+648 RTVYEA

-672 MKVRKIGYL
+672 MKVRRAGYL

-688 ELTHFES
+688 ELTHYES

-703 KEKQER
+703 KEKKDR
-709 LGREAGIFCRC
+709 LSREAGIFCRR
-720 WKKELEQ
+720 WEKELEQ
-727 GDPYYSPSLS
+727 GDPYYSPDLS

-744 LRKTW
+744 LRKPG
-749 ELAEKT
+749 EHVVYPDS
-755 RGQETHES
+755 Q
-763 KI
+763 

>member
-1 MKEFLKKKTGLA
+1 MKNFLKRNTGLA

-35 KTDEQTVLKVQ
+35 KSDAATVLKVQ
-46 DADGKEIPAYVER
+46 DAGGKEIPVYVER

-67 TFQKPEDY
+67 LFGKPEDY
-75 ASGFHI
+75 AGGFHI
-81 LLDRAVL
+81 LIDRAVL
-88 DTAAVWI
+88 DAATVWI
-95 VVRAEKNMDSGIAGM
+95 VVRAEKN
-110 DVDGNLKRN
+110 VDGNLKRN
-119 PGETVLQEVS
+119 PGESISQEVS
-129 ERDIREGVPENRR
+129 EKDIKEEIAGNGR
-142 KNAQEE
+142 KNSREE
-148 LRLRIQ
+148 LKIRVQ
-154 VRASNW
+154 VRASSW

-168 KEKKEDLEPDYDL
+168 KEKKEGLEPDYDL
-181 WIRNQMVHEK
+181 WIRNRMVHGK
-191 EARAQRKAAEH
+191 EARAQQKAAEN
-202 FAKKPLFSVVI
+202 FADRPLFSVVI

-232 QTYANVEL
+232 QTYPDVEL

-256 KHYAQDKR
+256 KHYAADKR

-302 RSAFYEMA
+302 RSAFFEMA
-310 AAVNQEPEIDVIY
+310 KAVNQDPKIDVIY

-356 CHLFAV
+356 CHLFAL

-387 RCCEKAK
+387 RCCEQAE
-394 RIHHIPKVLYHWR
+394 RIHHIPRVLYHWR

-429 ALEAHYERVG
+429 ALEAHYKRVG
-439 IRAQVENTE
+439 IQAQVENTE

-458 IQGQPLVSILIPNK
+458 LLEQPLVSILIPNK
-472 DHIKDLTACL
+472 DHIADLMTCL
-482 SSIVEKTT
+482 TSIVEKTT
-490 YPLYE
+490 YASYE
-495 IVIIENNSEE
+495 IVIIENNSEQQE
-505 QSTEEFYQALEEGKV
+505 TEAFYRDLESGKIP
-520 SEYAELVKAGRLRVV
+520 EYADLVRSERLRIV

-544 AIHNFAVPYTKGEYL
+544 AIHNFALPYTKGEYL

-567 VCSGGWIEEMIGLC
+567 VRSGGWIEEMLGLC

-609 CGVASHLFIGAA
+609 CGVASHLFIGAS

-648 RAVYEA
+648 RTVYEA

-672 MKVRKIGYL
+672 MKVRKAGYL

-688 ELTHFES
+688 ELTHYES

-703 KEKQER
+703 KEKKDR
-709 LGREAGIFCRC
+709 LSREAGIFCRR
-720 WKKELEQ
+720 WEKELEQ
-727 GDPYYSPSLS
+727 GDPYYSPDLS

-744 LRKTW
+744 LRKSG
-749 ELAEKT
+749 EHVVYPDS
-755 RGQETHES
+755 Q
-763 KI
+763 

>member
-1 MKEFLKKKTGLA
+1 MKDFLKRNTGLA

-35 KTDEQTVLKVQ
+35 KSDAETVLKVQ
-46 DADGKEIPAYVER
+46 DAGGKEIPVYVER

-67 TFQKPEDY
+67 LFGKPEDY

-81 LLDRAVL
+81 LIDRAVL
-88 DTAAVWI
+88 DAATVWI
-95 VVRAEKNMDSGIAGM
+95 VVRTEKN
-110 DVDGNLKRN
+110 VDGNLKRN
-119 PGETVLQEVS
+119 PGESISQEVS
-129 ERDIREGVPENRR
+129 EKDIREELPGNGR
-142 KNAQEE
+142 KNSREE
-148 LRLRIQ
+148 LKIRVQ
-154 VRASNW
+154 VRASSW
-160 LERRIRLH
+160 LERRMRLH

-181 WIRNQMVHEK
+181 WIRNRMVHGK
-191 EARAQRKAAEH
+191 EARAQQKAAEN
-202 FAKKPLFSVVI
+202 FADRPLFSVVI

-232 QTYANVEL
+232 QTYPDVEL

-256 KHYAQDKR
+256 KHYAADKR

-302 RSAFYEMA
+302 RSAFFEMA
-310 AAVNQEPEIDVIY
+310 KAVNQDLKIDVIY

-356 CHLFAV
+356 CHLFAL

-387 RCCEKAK
+387 RCCEQAE
-394 RIHHIPKVLYHWR
+394 RIHHIPRVLYHWR

-429 ALEAHYERVG
+429 ALEAHYKRVG
-439 IRAQVENTE
+439 IQAQVENTE

-458 IQGQPLVSILIPNK
+458 LLGQPLVSILIPSK
-472 DHIKDLTACL
+472 DHIADLMTCL
-482 SSIVEKTT
+482 TSIVEKTT
-490 YPLYE
+490 YASYE
-495 IVIIENNSEE
+495 IVIIENNSEQRE
-505 QSTEEFYQALEEGKV
+505 TEAFYRDLESGKIP
-520 SEYAELVKAGRLRVV
+520 EYADLVRSERLRIV

-544 AIHNFAVPYTKGEYL
+544 AIHNFALPYTKGEYL

-567 VCSGGWIEEMIGLC
+567 VRSGRWIEELLGLC

-609 CGVASHLFIGAA
+609 CGVASHLFIGAS

-648 RAVYEA
+648 RTVYEA

-672 MKVRKIGYL
+672 MKVREAGYL

-688 ELTHFES
+688 ELTHYES

-703 KEKQER
+703 KEKKDR
-709 LGREAGIFCRC
+709 LSREAGIFCRR
-720 WKKELEQ
+720 WGKELKQ
-727 GDPYYSPSLS
+727 GDPYYNPGLS

-744 LRKTW
+744 LRKPG
-749 ELAEKT
+749 EHVVYPDS
-755 RGQETHES
+755 Q
-763 KI
+763 

>member
-1 MKEFLKKKTGLA
+1 MKNFLKRNTGLA

-35 KTDEQTVLKVQ
+35 KSDAATILKVQ
-46 DADGKEIPAYVER
+46 DAGGKEIPVYVER

-67 TFQKPEDY
+67 LFGKPEDY
-75 ASGFHI
+75 AGGFHI
-81 LLDRAVL
+81 LIDRAVL
-88 DTAAVWI
+88 DAATVWI
-95 VVRAEKNMDSGIAGM
+95 VVRAEKN
-110 DVDGNLKRN
+110 VDGNLKRN
-119 PGETVLQEVS
+119 PGESISQEVS
-129 ERDIREGVPENRR
+129 EKDIKGEIAGNGR
-142 KNAQEE
+142 KNSREE
-148 LRLRIQ
+148 LKIRVQI
-154 VRASNW
+154 RASSW

-168 KEKKEDLEPDYDL
+168 KEKKEGLEPDYDL
-181 WIRNQMVHEK
+181 WIRSRMVHGK
-191 EARAQRKAAEH
+191 EAHAQQKAAEN
-202 FAKKPLFSVVI
+202 FADRPLFSVVI

-232 QTYANVEL
+232 QTYPDVEL

-256 KHYAQDKR
+256 KHYAADKR

-302 RSAFYEMA
+302 RSAFFEMA
-310 AAVNQEPEIDVIY
+310 KAVNQDPKIDVIY

-356 CHLFAV
+356 CHLFAL

-387 RCCEKAK
+387 RCCEQAE
-394 RIHHIPKVLYHWR
+394 RIHHIPRVLYHWR

-429 ALEAHYERVG
+429 ALEAHYKRVG
-439 IRAQVENTE
+439 IQAQVENTE

-458 IQGQPLVSILIPNK
+458 LLEQPLVSILIPNK
-472 DHIKDLTACL
+472 DHIADLMTCL
-482 SSIVEKTT
+482 TSIVEKTT
-490 YPLYE
+490 YASYE
-495 IVIIENNSEE
+495 IVIIENNSEQQE
-505 QSTEEFYQALEEGKV
+505 TEVFYRDLESGKIP
-520 SEYAELVKAGRLRVV
+520 EYADLVRSERLRIV

-544 AIHNFAVPYTKGEYL
+544 AIHNFALPYTKGEYL

-567 VCSGGWIEEMIGLC
+567 VRSGGWIEELLGLC

-609 CGVASHLFIGAA
+609 CGVASHLFIGAS

-648 RAVYEA
+648 RTVYEA

-672 MKVRKIGYL
+672 MKVRRAGYL

-688 ELTHFES
+688 ELTHYES

-703 KEKQER
+703 KEKKDR
-709 LGREAGIFCRC
+709 LSREAGIFCRR
-720 WKKELEQ
+720 WEKELEQ
-727 GDPYYSPSLS
+727 GDPYYSPDLS

-744 LRKTW
+744 LRKPG
-749 ELAEKT
+749 EHVVYPDS
-755 RGQETHES
+755 Q
-763 KI
+763 

>member
-1 MKEFLKKKTGLA
+1 MKNFLKRNTGLA

-35 KTDEQTVLKVQ
+35 KSDAATILKVQ
-46 DADGKEIPAYVER
+46 DAGGKEIPVYVER

-67 TFQKPEDY
+67 LFGKPEDY
-75 ASGFHI
+75 AGGFHI
-81 LLDRAVL
+81 LIDRAVL
-88 DTAAVWI
+88 DAATVWI
-95 VVRAEKNMDSGIAGM
+95 VVRAEKN
-110 DVDGNLKRN
+110 VDGNLKRN
-119 PGETVLQEVS
+119 PGESISQEVS
-129 ERDIREGVPENRR
+129 EKDIKGEIAGNGR
-142 KNAQEE
+142 KNSREE
-148 LRLRIQ
+148 LKIRVQI
-154 VRASNW
+154 RASSW

-168 KEKKEDLEPDYDL
+168 KEKKEGLEPDYDL
-181 WIRNQMVHEK
+181 WIRSRMVHGK
-191 EARAQRKAAEH
+191 EAHAQQKAAEN
-202 FAKKPLFSVVI
+202 FADRPLFSVVI

-232 QTYANVEL
+232 QTYPDVEL

-256 KHYAQDKR
+256 KHYAADKR

-302 RSAFYEMA
+302 RSAFFEMA
-310 AAVNQEPEIDVIY
+310 KAVNQDPKIDVIY

-356 CHLFAV
+356 CHLFAL

-387 RCCEKAK
+387 RCCEQAE
-394 RIHHIPKVLYHWR
+394 RIHHIPRVLYHWR

-429 ALEAHYERVG
+429 ALEAHYKRVW
-439 IRAQVENTE
+439 IQAQVENTE

-458 IQGQPLVSILIPNK
+458 LLEQPLVSILIPNK
-472 DHIKDLTACL
+472 DHIADLMTCL
-482 SSIVEKTT
+482 TSIVEKTT
-490 YPLYE
+490 YASYE
-495 IVIIENNSEE
+495 IVIIENNSEQQE
-505 QSTEEFYQALEEGKV
+505 TEVFYRDLESGKIP
-520 SEYAELVKAGRLRVV
+520 EYADLVRSERLRIV

-544 AIHNFAVPYTKGEYL
+544 AIHNFALPYTKGEYL

-567 VCSGGWIEEMIGLC
+567 VRSGGWIEELLGLC

-609 CGVASHLFIGAA
+609 CGVASHLFIGAS

-648 RAVYEA
+648 RTVYEA

-672 MKVRKIGYL
+672 MKVRRAGYL

-688 ELTHFES
+688 ELTHYES

-703 KEKQER
+703 KEKKDR
-709 LGREAGIFCRC
+709 LSREAGIFCRR
-720 WKKELEQ
+720 WEKELEQ
-727 GDPYYSPSLS
+727 GDPYYSPDLS

-744 LRKTW
+744 LRKPG
-749 ELAEKT
+749 EHVVYPDS
-755 RGQETHES
+755 Q
-763 KI
+763 

>member
-1 MKEFLKKKTGLA
+1 MKNFLKRNTGLA

-35 KTDEQTVLKVQ
+35 KSDAATILKVQ
-46 DADGKEIPAYVER
+46 DAGGKEIPVYVER

-67 TFQKPEDY
+67 LFGKPEDY
-75 ASGFHI
+75 AGGFHI
-81 LLDRAVL
+81 LIDRAVL
-88 DTAAVWI
+88 DAATVWI
-95 VVRAEKNMDSGIAGM
+95 VVRAEKN
-110 DVDGNLKRN
+110 VDGNLKRN
-119 PGETVLQEVS
+119 PGESISQEVS
-129 ERDIREGVPENRR
+129 EKDIKGEIAGNGRKKQPGRTENPRSDPR
-142 KNAQEE
+142 VQLAGTQDTAAQ
-148 LRLRIQ
+148 R
-154 VRASNW
+154 
-160 LERRIRLH
+160 
-168 KEKKEDLEPDYDL
+168 EKKEGLEPDYDL
-181 WIRNQMVHEK
+181 WIRSRMVHGK
-191 EARAQRKAAEH
+191 EAHAQQKAAEN
-202 FAKKPLFSVVI
+202 FADRPLFSVVI

-232 QTYANVEL
+232 QTYPDVEL

-256 KHYAQDKR
+256 KHYAADKR

-302 RSAFYEMA
+302 RSAFFEMA
-310 AAVNQEPEIDVIY
+310 KAVNQDPKIDVIY

-356 CHLFAV
+356 CHLFAL

-387 RCCEKAK
+387 RCCEQAE
-394 RIHHIPKVLYHWR
+394 RIHHIPRVLYHWR

-429 ALEAHYERVG
+429 ALEAHYKRVG
-439 IRAQVENTE
+439 IQAQVENTE

-458 IQGQPLVSILIPNK
+458 LLEQPLVSILIPNK
-472 DHIKDLTACL
+472 DHIADLMTCL
-482 SSIVEKTT
+482 TSIVEKTT
-490 YPLYE
+490 YASYE
-495 IVIIENNSEE
+495 IVIIENNSEQQE
-505 QSTEEFYQALEEGKV
+505 TEAFYRNLESGKIP
-520 SEYAELVKAGRLRVV
+520 EYADLVRSERLRIV

-544 AIHNFAVPYTKGEYL
+544 AIHNFALPYTKGEYL

-567 VCSGGWIEEMIGLC
+567 VRSGGWIEELLGLC
-581 QQKDIGAVGAKLYY
+581 QQKDIGVVGAKLYY

-609 CGVASHLFIGAA
+609 CGVASHLFIGAS

-648 RAVYEA
+648 RTVYEA

-672 MKVRKIGYL
+672 MKVRRAGYL

-688 ELTHFES
+688 ELTHYES

-703 KEKQER
+703 KEKKDR
-709 LGREAGIFCRC
+709 LSREAGIFCRR
-720 WKKELEQ
+720 WEKELEQ
-727 GDPYYSPSLS
+727 GDPYYSPDLS

-744 LRKTW
+744 LRKPG
-749 ELAEKT
+749 EHVVYPDS
-755 RGQETHES
+755 Q
-763 KI
+763 